1 MMFHLKAFVAQLVCL
16 CVFVKIITSSET
28 DDAKRAGEVDI
39 TGGTLPPLTEPA
51 NATAILDK
59 MFLNYDK
66 RLRPLYGAGDPVII
80 HVSLGFLSISHVV
93 EENMEFKGDIYMRQ
107 FWKDPRL
114 AYGDKNWTLILQGD
128 ILKKMWFPDTYI
140 ENAKKTTVHDDTKT
154 VIVFGD
160 GNVFYSVRVT
170 VNAMGLMDFR
180 NYPMDVQLFFFRVLS
195 YGFDISQVRY
205 KWIDV
210 SLYSKDM
217 AEFYVMNQ
225 TLASDKVKYMIGWFD
240 YLDVSFFVRRRIG
253 HYVIRIFFPCI
264 LCTVV
269 SWLPFWMD
277 RGEIGDRGAL
287 GITTLLTEVFLLQ
300 YTNDSM
306 PRVSYVKA
314 ADLFLIVSF
323 AFTFMALLES
333 VIVYNY
339 KRKFGMTEN
348 DQVKN
353 LTGGRTFFRKR
364 VVRVEET
371 PKPDAVQVIN
381 GSHTNPAVLTESF
394 TEEPDIPLSETQ
406 ATKSPWEEP
415 RRDEEKNQ
423 CPRCF
428 ESSLTKMQIYY
439 TSLKS
444 YLAKNDLSFFI
455 EMSSRVFFPL
465 MYIGFIAYF
474 FGKYG
479 I

>member
-1 MMFHLKAFVAQLVCL
+1 MSILKNFGVQLVCVGIL
-16 CVFVKIITSSET
+16 AGVVTASET
-28 DDAKRAGEVDI
+28 DDSNSNAGEVDI
-39 TGGTLPPLTEPA
+39 TGGTLPPLNEPP
-51 NATAILDK
+51 NATAILDN

-66 RLRPLYGAGDPVII
+66 RLRPLYGGGDPVRIY
-80 HVSLGFLSISHVV
+80 VSLGFLSISHVV

-114 AYGDKNWTLILQGD
+114 SYGDKNWTLILQGD
-128 ILKKMWFPDTYI
+128 VLDKLWFPDTYI
-140 ENAKKTTVHDDTKT
+140 ENAKKTTIHDDTKT

-170 VNAMGLMDFR
+170 VNAMNLMDFR
-180 NYPMDVQLFFFRVLS
+180 NYPMDIQLFFFRVLS
-195 YGFDISQVRY
+195 YGFDITQIRY

-217 AEFYVMNQ
+217 AEFYIMNQ
-225 TLASDKVKYMIGWFD
+225 TLSSDKVKYMIGWFD

-277 RGEIGDRGAL
+277 RSEIGDRGAL

-339 KRKFGMTEN
+339 KRRIFKVEN
-348 DQVKN
+348 GEVKN
-353 LTGGRTFFRKR
+353 ITGGRTFFRKR
-364 VVRVEET
+364 VVSLEEAHKLE
-371 PKPDAVQVIN
+371 PVQEN
-381 GSHTNPAVLTESF
+381 GSHTNPVTETF
-394 TEEPDIPLSETQ
+394 TEELNSPLSETQ
-406 ATKSPWEEP
+406 TTISPWKET
-415 RRDEEKNQ
+415 RDVEEKKQ

-428 ESSLTKMQIYY
+428 ESGRTKIQNYY
-439 TSLKS
+439 TSFKS
-444 YLAKNDLSFFI
+444 FLAKNDLSYFI

-465 MYIGFIAYF
+465 TYIAFIAYF

>member
-1 MMFHLKAFVAQLVCL
+1 
-16 CVFVKIITSSET
+16 
-28 DDAKRAGEVDI
+28 RAVDVDI
-39 TGGTLPPLTEPA
+39 TDGTLPPLTEPP

-59 MFLNYDK
+59 MFFNYDK
-66 RLRPLYGAGDPVII
+66 RLRPMYGGDPVYIY
-80 HVSLGFLSISHVV
+80 VSLGFLSISHVT

-128 ILKKMWFPDTYI
+128 ILNKMWFPDTYI
-140 ENAKKTTVHDDTKT
+140 ENAKKTTIHDDTRT

-170 VNAMGLMDFR
+170 VNAMGLMDFK

-195 YGFDISQVRY
+195 YGFDITQIRY

-210 SLYSKDM
+210 SLYSTDM
-217 AEFYVMNQ
+217 AEFFVMNQ
-225 TLASDKVKYMIGWFD
+225 TLASDKVKYMIGKYCWFD
-240 YLDVSFFVRRRIG
+240 YLDVNFHVRRRIG

-339 KRKFGMTEN
+339 KKRFFIAESAQSKS
-348 DQVKN
+348 

-364 VVRVEET
+364 AFKVDEVRKADTVH
-371 PKPDAVQVIN
+371 IN
-381 GSHTNPAVLTESF
+381 GSYINPAVHAEQEDLASPLPELQETKAPWKEPEDEKQNFPKCSVLSKSKIYSYF
-394 TEEPDIPLSETQ
+394 TCV
-406 ATKSPWEEP
+406 KS
-415 RRDEEKNQ
+415 N
-423 CPRCF
+423 F
-428 ESSLTKMQIYY
+428 T
-439 TSLKS
+439 
-444 YLAKNDLSFFI
+444 KNDLSFFI
-455 EMSSRVFFPL
+455 EMSSRILFPL
-465 MYIGFIAYF
+465 MYIGFIAFF

>member
-1 MMFHLKAFVAQLVCL
+1 MMFKFYIRAFGVLLRSFMVLANICPVNAT
-16 CVFVKIITSSET
+16 KT
-28 DDAKRAGEVDI
+28 DDSKRAVEVDI
-39 TGGTLPPLTEPA
+39 ADGSLPPLTEPP

-59 MFLNYDK
+59 MFVNYDK
-66 RLRPLYGAGDPVII
+66 RLRPMYGGDPVYIY
-80 HVSLGFLSISHVV
+80 VSLGFLSISHVT

-128 ILKKMWFPDTYI
+128 ILRKMWFPDTYI
-140 ENAKKTTVHDDTKT
+140 ENGKKTTIHDDTRT

-170 VNAMGLMDFR
+170 VNAMGLMDFK

-195 YGFDISQVRY
+195 YGFDITQIRY
-205 KWIDV
+205 KWIGA
-210 SLYSKDM
+210 SLYSTDM

-240 YLDVSFFVRRRIG
+240 YLDVNFHVRRRIG

-277 RGEIGDRGAL
+277 RNEIGDRGAL

-339 KRKFGMTEN
+339 KKKSFMAEST
-348 DQVKN
+348 QTKS

-364 VVRVEET
+364 TAKVEEVCKAGT
-371 PKPDAVQVIN
+371 VHIN
-381 GSHTNPAVLTESF
+381 GSYINPTVPA
-394 TEEPDIPLSETQ
+394 EPEDPPRPLPEPQ
-406 ATKSPWEEP
+406 GKKAPWKEP
-415 RRDEEKNQ
+415 EDEKQEL
-423 CPRCF
+423 PRC
-428 ESSLTKMQIYY
+428 SALSKSKIRSYY
-439 TSLKS
+439 TSVKS
-444 YLAKNDLSFFI
+444 YLAKTDLSFFI
-455 EMSSRVFFPL
+455 EMSSRILFPL
-465 MYIGFIAYF
+465 MYIGFIAFF